1 MDIAA
6 LSMGMAQ
13 SRLMSSVGYAVLG
26 NVLDSMESTGSQ
38 ISELLDSAPTAS
50 SMELS
55 VNPHIGANFDMSI

>member
-38 ISELLDSAPTAS
+38 NCSAPHRRLLLWS
-50 SMELS
+50 C
-55 VNPHIGANFDMSI
+55 PSILISGQILT